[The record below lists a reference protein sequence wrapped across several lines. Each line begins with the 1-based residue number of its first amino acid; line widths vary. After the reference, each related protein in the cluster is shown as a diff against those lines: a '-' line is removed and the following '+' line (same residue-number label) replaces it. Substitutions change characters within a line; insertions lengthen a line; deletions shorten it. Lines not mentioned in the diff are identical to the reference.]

1 MKLEEFENRIIMN
14 KIKLYKIYGELVQ
27 KRKIFK
33 IGTLLFSFLIYSSN
47 KQIHLFPIVNFN
59 SLIIL

>member
-1 MKLEEFENRIIMN
+1 MN
-14 KIKLYKIYGELVQ
+14 KIKIYGKLVQ

-47 KQIHLFPIVNFN
+47 KQIYLFPTVKYN